1 MKLIEKF
8 GHQPRAYAKTLLP
21 HKEFSCLDKLIRLE
35 SHWNNKAR
43 NRSSGAFGIFQFM
56 PQTWGNYGYVKT
68 TNPIVQVQAG
78 LRYLHKRYGNDYA
91 PTGACV
97 AYQFHLKH
105 GWY

>member
-1 MKLIEKF
+1 MQKF
-8 GHQPRAYAKTLLP
+8 AHQPRAYAKTLVP

-35 SHWNNKAR
+35 SHWNTLAK

-68 TNPIVQVQAG
+68 TNPIIQVQAG
-78 LRYLHKRYGNDYA
+78 LRYLHKRYGNEYA

>member
-35 SHWNNKAR
+35 SHWNAKAR
-43 NRSSGAFGIFQFM
+43 NHSSGAFGIFQFM

-68 TNPIVQVQAG
+68 TNPIIQVQAG
-78 LRYLHKRYGNDYA
+78 LRYLHKRYGNEYA